1 MIIGDNWW
9 KLMIIGNNFFW
20 LSWGQ
25 YGKMGLDDLKSSL
38 VLVPEGKPPKKVKS
52 KQIDALDHD
61 DNYQSQ
67 RRLNKRQR
75 RCRYWSQ
82 EEHRRQCNQDR
93 PDCTHH
99 KYQIWSS
106 PIQNIVCTF
115 TLYHGTNH
123 KYPIRL
129 YIVHRSKTCI
139 VCIVHTYMTIPAMV
153 PIINTK
159 CNLI

>member
-1 MIIGDNWW
+1 MIIGD
-9 KLMIIGNNFFW
+9 NFFW

-82 EEHRRQCNQDR
+82 EEHRRQCNQDQ

-99 KYQIWSS
+99 TMEPIINTKYDFMKFTDPKYCMYIYIIPWYQSQIPNKTLYSS
-106 PIQNIVCTF
+106 PIQNMHCMHCT
-115 TLYHGTNH
+115 YIHDNTNH
-123 KYPIRL
+123 KYQ
-129 YIVHRSKTCI
+129 
-139 VCIVHTYMTIPAMV
+139 M
-153 PIINTK
+153 
-159 CNLI
+159 